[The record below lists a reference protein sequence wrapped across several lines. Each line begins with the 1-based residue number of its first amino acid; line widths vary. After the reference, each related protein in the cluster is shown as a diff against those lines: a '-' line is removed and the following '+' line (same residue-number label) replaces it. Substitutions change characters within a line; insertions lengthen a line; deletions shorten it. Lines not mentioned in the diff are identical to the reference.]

1 MAFDKRNV
9 AYDLSLF
16 EDNDDTKTK
25 RINQNKKTRNNVID
39 IPQEH
44 LEKTTKKK
52 IKPFKLV
59 SIIMAA
65 IFATSAIAL
74 IIQGQVQLTEL
85 NQKISN
91 VTEIKDD
98 LESLNTQTKM
108 KVEAKY
114 TPALVENYAVNKLDM
129 EKVDS
134 YQKDYIRFSQTDKV
148 ELSVDEG
155 ENMFESIAN
164 YISELWS

>member
-74 IIQGQVQLTEL
+74 IIQGQVQLT
-85 NQKISN
+85 
-91 VTEIKDD
+91 
-98 LESLNTQTKM
+98 
-108 KVEAKY
+108 
-114 TPALVENYAVNKLDM
+114 
-129 EKVDS
+129 
-134 YQKDYIRFSQTDKV
+134 
-148 ELSVDEG
+148 
-155 ENMFESIAN
+155 
-164 YISELWS
+164 